1 LLRAE
6 CCAQGLRIVIV
17 VKNAV
22 SLSACRLAADL
33 ASLLLFTLISRELGP
48 AATGQYSYAFA
59 LGVFISIIAANGLD
73 QYGVRRY
80 AQMHAHGDKRSAW
93 AAILV
98 VQGAQL
104 LSGIA
109 LLAVAM
115 LFLTRKNADPAVIIE
130 LSIYMIAWALSRTF
144 FIPATAKEEMV
155 VPALLELACRGGAS
169 LAALVLCLVGD
180 RSLPSIL
187 MPFPIAGLLLVAL
200 AVRNA
205 RQHGAT
211 FTWTLPW
218 AEIRSTIRSAVPFTA
233 CEALGQFYM
242 RADLLLITQMLGN
255 ASAGW
260 YAADLK
266 MVEVGLMPLVLLG
279 TAAYP
284 LLSRIVG
291 GQLEGLPRVS
301 DEFLRVVLFCSGW
314 LAVGMYCLIPMVIPA
329 LFGNRFEPAVGLLPL
344 FSMLALSKGLE
355 IGLYRLLYATGR
367 QHVYLRALMLGTFCI
382 VALNIWL
389 IPRYGMSGAIAAVV
403 ASSVLVDGL
412 AIVSLRSDLRPS
424 VFASALLR
432 VGLPLAATAIVFT
445 VLDATSL
452 NDWYV
457 ALAACVA
464 YPVFALLCGLVPHPR
479 RSRLLA

>member
-1 LLRAE
+1 
-6 CCAQGLRIVIV
+6 
-17 VKNAV
+17 
-22 SLSACRLAADL
+22 
-33 ASLLLFTLISRELGP
+33 
-48 AATGQYSYAFA
+48 
-59 LGVFISIIAANGLD
+59 
-73 QYGVRRY
+73 
-80 AQMHAHGDKRSAW
+80 
-93 AAILV
+93 
-98 VQGAQL
+98 
-104 LSGIA
+104 
-109 LLAVAM
+109 
-115 LFLTRKNADPAVIIE
+115 
-130 LSIYMIAWALSRTF
+130 
-144 FIPATAKEEMV
+144 MV

-169 LAALVLCLVGD
+169 VAALALCLIGV
-180 RSLPSIL
+180 RSLPTIL
-187 MPFPIAGLLLVAL
+187 MPFPLAGLVLVAL

-205 RQHGAT
+205 AQHGAS

-218 AEIRSTIRSAVPFTA
+218 PEIRSTIRNAMPFTA

-242 RADLLLITQMLGN
+242 RADLMLIVQMLGT

-291 GQLEGLPRVS
+291 GHQEGLPRVS

-344 FSMLALSKGLE
+344 FSLLALSKGLE
-355 IGLYRLLYATGR
+355 VGLYRLLYATGR
-367 QHVYLRALMLGTFCI
+367 QNVYLRALMLGTICI

-389 IPRYGMSGAIAAVV
+389 IPQYGMSGAIAAVV
-403 ASSVLVDGL
+403 ASSVLVDGI

-424 VFASALLR
+424 VFASSLAR
-432 VGLPLAATAIVFT
+432 VGLPLVATALLFT
-445 VLDATSL
+445 VLDATTL
-452 NDWYV
+452 HNWYV

-464 YPVFALLCGLVPHPR
+464 YPTFGLLCGLIPHPR
-479 RSRLLA
+479 RSLLLA

>member
-1 LLRAE
+1 MT
-6 CCAQGLRIVIV
+6 I

-33 ASLLLFTLISRELGP
+33 ASLLLFTFISRELGP

-73 QYGVRRY
+73 QYGVRHY
-80 AQMHAHGDKRSAW
+80 AQMRSSGDKRSAW
-93 AAILV
+93 AAILF
-98 VQGAQL
+98 VQAAQL
-104 LSGIA
+104 LAGIA

-115 LFLTRKNADPAVIIE
+115 LFLIRKNADPHIIIE
-130 LSIYMIAWALSRTF
+130 LSIYMIGWALSRTF
-144 FIPATAKEEMV
+144 FIPATAKEAMV

-169 LAALVLCLVGD
+169 LGSLILCLVGV
-180 RSLPSIL
+180 RFLPAIL
-187 MPFPIAGLLLVAL
+187 LPFPISGLLLVAL
-200 AVRNA
+200 SIRNA
-205 RQHGAT
+205 AQHGGS
-211 FTWTLPW
+211 FTWRLPW
-218 AEIRSTIRSAVPFTA
+218 PEIRTTIRNAVPFTA

-242 RADLLLITQMLGN
+242 RADLMLIVQMLGN

-291 GQLEGLPRVS
+291 GQQEGLPRVS

-329 LFGNRFEPAVGLLPL
+329 LFGDRFEPAVGLLPL
-344 FSMLALSKGLE
+344 FSLLALSKGLE

-367 QHVYLRALMLGTFCI
+367 QNVYLRALTLGTFCI
-382 VALNIWL
+382 VVLNIWL

-403 ASSVLVDGL
+403 ASSVLVDGV
-412 AIVSLRSDLRPS
+412 AIVALRSDLRPS
-424 VFASALLR
+424 VFAGALVR
-432 VGLPLAATAIVFT
+432 VGLPLAATAMLFT
-445 VLDATSL
+445 VLDATAL

-457 ALAACVA
+457 ALSACVA
-464 YPVFALLCGLVPHPR
+464 YPLFALLCGLVPHPR
-479 RSRLLA
+479 RSLLLA